1 MIIIIKIIVIV
12 ITAYTMGLTHGL
24 ENNDPIGE
32 RKKLADYIRLIVY
45 FGFITILFL
54 GGIK

>member
-1 MIIIIKIIVIV
+1 MIIIKIIVIV

-24 ENNDPIGE
+24 ENDDPIGE
-32 RKKLADYIRLIVY
+32 RKKLADYIRLVVY